1 MKYYSTFLYVDKRV
15 QLQLLSIIN
24 CDSFAIIIYS
34 IAIVIYNN
42 CKAGFGP
49 IPNPAF
55 FHHKPKQERRRT
67 MSFINKHLQK
77 IKHIVLSF
85 VISLMLSFGFA
96 STVYADTI
104 DSVFTNAVSALTRV
118 FTNLLLVV
126 NPAAALFLVIAFL
139 MRMFS
144 KNQRT
149 VEDANS
155 WIKRILISVALINA
169 VGFIIIF
176 ARDIIPDGGTTIPN

>member
-1 MKYYSTFLYVDKRV
+1 
-15 QLQLLSIIN
+15 
-24 CDSFAIIIYS
+24 
-34 IAIVIYNN
+34 
-42 CKAGFGP
+42 
-49 IPNPAF
+49 
-55 FHHKPKQERRRT
+55 
-67 MSFINKHLQK
+67 MSFIYNHYKKIQHLGSAL
-77 IKHIVLSF
+77 ILCLLLI
-85 VISLMLSFGFA
+85 FGFA
-96 STVYADTI
+96 DTVYADTV
-104 DSVFTNAVSALTRV
+104 DTVFQNATTALTNV

-176 ARDIIPDGGTTIPN
+176 ARDIIPDGGTVIPN

>member
-1 MKYYSTFLYVDKRV
+1 
-15 QLQLLSIIN
+15 
-24 CDSFAIIIYS
+24 
-34 IAIVIYNN
+34 
-42 CKAGFGP
+42 
-49 IPNPAF
+49 
-55 FHHKPKQERRRT
+55 
-67 MSFINKHLQK
+67 MSFIYKHSQK
-77 IKHIVLSF
+77 IRHIGSIVMLNF
-85 VISLMLSFGFA
+85 MLSFGFA
-96 STVYADTI
+96 KTVYADTV
-104 DSVFTNAVSALTRV
+104 DTVFQNATTALTNV
-118 FTNLLLVV
+118 FTNLLMVV

-155 WIKRILISVALINA
+155 WIKRILVSVALINA

>member
-1 MKYYSTFLYVDKRV
+1 MFS
-15 QLQLLSIIN
+15 Q
-24 CDSFAIIIYS
+24 
-34 IAIVIYNN
+34 
-42 CKAGFGP
+42 GF
-49 IPNPAF
+49 I
-55 FHHKPKQERRRT
+55 R
-67 MSFINKHLQK
+67 
-77 IKHIVLSF
+77 
-85 VISLMLSFGFA
+85 
-96 STVYADTI
+96 TVYAATATV
-104 DSVFTNAVSALTRV
+104 DSIFQNATTALEGVFR
-118 FTNLLLVV
+118 NLLLVV

-176 ARDIIPDGGTTIPN
+176 ARDIIPDGGTVIPS

>member
-1 MKYYSTFLYVDKRV
+1 
-15 QLQLLSIIN
+15 
-24 CDSFAIIIYS
+24 
-34 IAIVIYNN
+34 
-42 CKAGFGP
+42 
-49 IPNPAF
+49 
-55 FHHKPKQERRRT
+55 
-67 MSFINKHLQK
+67 MSFIYNHYQK
-77 IKHIVLSF
+77 IRQIGFSLVLC
-85 VISLMLSFGFA
+85 LMLSFGFA
-96 STVYADTI
+96 NTVYADTI
-104 DSVFTNAVSALTRV
+104 DTVFTNATTALTSV

-176 ARDIIPDGGTTIPN
+176 ARDIIPDGGTVIPN

>member
-1 MKYYSTFLYVDKRV
+1 MFIVKHYRNFKY
-15 QLQLLSIIN
+15 
-24 CDSFAIIIYS
+24 
-34 IAIVIYNN
+34 IVS
-42 CKAGFGP
+42 A
-49 IPNPAF
+49 
-55 FHHKPKQERRRT
+55 
-67 MSFINKHLQK
+67 L
-77 IKHIVLSF
+77 VLSMMF
-85 VISLMLSFGFA
+85 SIWSTV
-96 STVYADTI
+96 TVYADTV
-104 DSVFTNAVSALTRV
+104 DTVFQNATTALMGV

-176 ARDIIPDGGTTIPN
+176 ARDIIPDGGTVIPN